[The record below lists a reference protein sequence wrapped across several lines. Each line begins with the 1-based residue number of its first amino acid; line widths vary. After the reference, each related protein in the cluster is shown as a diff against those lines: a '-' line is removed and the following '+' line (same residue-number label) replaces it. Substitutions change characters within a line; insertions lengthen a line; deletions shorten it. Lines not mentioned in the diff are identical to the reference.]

1 MSADR
6 REDES
11 ARMPAEANVG
21 GVEAEHTMCEA
32 GTLRLPWWLSRIL
45 CKGGGFFYFISDFF
59 YFRINYARDCSG
71 GGAVL
76 ERPKEA
82 AE

>member
-32 GTLRLPWWLSRIL
+32 GTLRLPWWLNKNPLQWPGI
-45 CKGGGFFYFISDFF
+45 FFIS
-59 YFRINYARDCSG
+59 G
-71 GGAVL
+71 
-76 ERPKEA
+76 
-82 AE
+82 